1 MDAAT
6 RAFFAELNIWN
17 SNIGLLGP
25 WIRRVPPSKL
35 SSGGFAEVRR
45 CHLRG
50 GVWCK
55 WRDRSGGNSERLSL
69 FFASNFR
76 EKSSLSFMRSADC
89 DLHHDRACAGPNLRG
104 EKSWAPGLSTKAWEK
119 EPGVARARACAR
131 APKRTCPQ
139 IKNDG
144 RSSWFE
150 RVLIHVS

>member
-1 MDAAT
+1 MQPHVHSSRSSTSGIPTSVCLDLGFVEFRHRSFHLAA
-6 RAFFAELNIWN
+6 
-17 SNIGLLGP
+17 LLRYAVVTFVVEFGA
-25 WIRRVPPSKL
+25 
-35 SSGGFAEVRR
+35 SGGTAQEAFA
-45 CHLRG
+45 LR
-50 GVWCK
+50 
-55 WRDRSGGNSERLSL
+55 NSERLSL

-104 EKSWAPGLSTKAWEK
+104 KVLGSWALYQSC
-119 EPGVARARACAR
+119 CAR